1 MPTFTK
7 INFTKNDFSEKMQE
21 DNTRNE
27 IKYVRGFKFKWDFIK
42 KNLSH
47 IVASQ
52 HETVK
57 NRTTLLD
64 WAFA

>member
-7 INFTKNDFSEKMQE
+7 INFTKNDFSENMRE

-47 IVASQ
+47 IVAS
-52 HETVK
+52 
-57 NRTTLLD
+57 
-64 WAFA
+64 